1 MRAMAAVPKPLTQRS
16 LFPQPRIK
24 RERDAAV
31 VNDRVTVRTKENQRV
46 VLVDGLPVH
55 HYAIDDHTAEA
66 YAMVNLVEAG
76 FADQNDVARV
86 FGCSV
91 RTLRRYEERYDQGG
105 IAALGRTSGRP
116 QGASSQRKADRRRD
130 RLVHGMKTEGL
141 NNCEIARR
149 LGITEAAVRKRV
161 KRSGWHSSLQQGSLF
176 ESELEQATK
185 LAPAAP
191 SGLRAEN
198 EAEASTTTPSLARDP
213 CDRIIDRTL
222 ARLGLLDDAEPVF
235 VAAASVPRAG
245 VLLAIPGIVASGV
258 VDAARAVYGARA
270 LAPAFYGLRTTIVA
284 LLLLALLRIKRPEAL
299 KEHAPPELGRLL
311 GLDRAPEVKTL
322 RKKLAQL
329 AAQGRAERFG
339 QELAQRRVAERGRML
354 GFLYIDG
361 HVRVYHGHHRIPKAH
376 VPQMRLAVPATTD
389 YYVNDKRGEP
399 LFVVTAEANAGM
411 VKMLL
416 VLAPEIRSLVGEKR
430 RPTIVFD
437 RGGWSP
443 RLFAQLLALGF
454 DVLTYRKGRVDEIAP
469 RLFKEHTAQID
480 GRAISYRLHD
490 KRVSLLDGSLRL
502 RQVTR
507 LTEGNHQ
514 TSILTSRFDLRAIE
528 VAYRMFERWRQEN
541 FFKYMR
547 DEFAI
552 DALSEHAT
560 EPDDP
565 TRTVPN
571 PTRRALDDKI
581 TSVRK
586 EEAKLAQEY
595 GRAALDNPERRRP
608 TARGFK
614 IAHGKLGKQLHEARD
629 RLASLQQ
636 QRAALPERVPVAEA
650 LGGGPVVKLAGE
662 RQHLTTVIKMIAY
675 QIESDLLGL
684 LRPHYARVD
693 EEGRT
698 LIQTALQSAAA
709 IAPSKNELAVT
720 LAPLSS
726 NHRSHAISAIC
737 AALNKTTTCFPGTN
751 QRLRYA
757 VALVAADP
765 KKAAR
770 LDGG

>member
-1 MRAMAAVPKPLTQRS
+1 MTESPAPKPLAQRD
-16 LFPQPRIK
+16 LFPRAK
-24 RERDAAV
+24 REQDAGV
-31 VNDRVTVRTKENQRV
+31 VNDRVTMRTRDGHRV
-46 VLVDGLPVH
+46 VLVDGLPMH
-55 HYAIDDHTAEA
+55 HYATDDRIAEA
-66 YAMVNLVEAG
+66 YAAVNLIEAG

-86 FGCSV
+86 FGYSV
-91 RTLRRYEERYDQGG
+91 RTLRRYEARYDQGG
-105 IAALGRTSGRP
+105 IEALSRPTGRP
-116 QGASSQRKADRRRD
+116 PGTPSRRKTDRRRD

-141 NNCEIARR
+141 SNCEIARR
-149 LGITEAAVRKRV
+149 LGVSEAAVRKRV
-161 KRSGWHSSLQQGSLF
+161 KRSGWIAPQQQGELF
-176 ESELEQATK
+176 ASVTMAADTPTPAT
-185 LAPAAP
+185 P
-191 SGLRAEN
+191 SGAA
-198 EAEASTTTPSLARDP
+198 AEALAATPSLASDP
-213 CDRIIDRTL
+213 CDRGIDRTL

-235 VAAASVPRAG
+235 AASAGLPRAG
-245 VLLAIPGIVASGV
+245 VLLAVPGIVASGV
-258 VDAARAVYGARA
+258 IDAARAVYGDRA

-299 KEHAPPELGRLL
+299 KEHAPPDLGQLL

-329 AAQGRAERFG
+329 ASQGHAERFG
-339 QELAQRRVAERGRML
+339 RELAQRRVAERGRLL

-361 HVRVYHGHHRIPKAH
+361 HVRVYHGAHKIPKAH
-376 VPQMRLAVPATTD
+376 VPQLRLAVPATTD
-389 YYVNDKRGEP
+389 YYVNDKCGEP

-416 VLAPEIRSLVGEKR
+416 QLAPEIRSLVGKKR

-443 RLFAQLLALGF
+443 RLFMQLLALNF

-469 RLFKEHTAQID
+469 RLFKDHRTRID
-480 GRAISYRLHD
+480 GREISYRLHD
-490 KRVSLLDGSLRL
+490 RRVTLLDGVLRL

-507 LTEGNHQ
+507 RTDDGHQ
-514 TSILTSRFDLRAIE
+514 TPILTSRFDLPAAE

-552 DALSEHAT
+552 DALVEHAA

-571 PTRRALDDKI
+571 PARRVVDKQI
-581 TSVRK
+581 GTARD

-595 GRAALDNPERRRP
+595 GRAALDNPESLRP

-614 IAHGKLGKQLHEARD
+614 IAHGKLGNRLREARD
-629 RLASLQQ
+629 RLTSLRQ

-650 LGGGPVVKLAGE
+650 LRGAPVVKLASE
-662 RQHLTTVIKMIAY
+662 RQHLTTVLKMIAY

-698 LIQTALQSAAA
+698 LIQTALQSTAALE
-709 IAPSKNELAVT
+709 PSKSGLSVT
-720 LAPLSS
+720 VAQLSS
-726 NHRSHAISAIC
+726 SHRSRAIRAVC
-737 AALNKTTTCFPGTN
+737 DALNKTVTVFPGT
-751 QRLRYA
+751 QQCMRYA
-757 VALVAADP
+757 VAQSPSAAE
-765 KKAAR
+765 KADK
-770 LDGG
+770 LGVG

>member
-1 MRAMAAVPKPLTQRS
+1 MRAMAAAPKPLTQRS
-16 LFPQPRIK
+16 LFPLPTSK
-24 RERDAAV
+24 SERDAAV
-31 VNDRVTVRTKENQRV
+31 VNDRVTVRTQENQRV

-55 HYAIDDHTAEA
+55 HYATADHAAEA

-76 FADQNDVARV
+76 FADQNDIARV
-86 FGCSV
+86 FDCSV

-105 IAALGRTSGRP
+105 IAALNRTSGRP

-141 NNCEIARR
+141 NNCEIARL

-161 KRSGWHSSLQQGSLF
+161 KRSGWLPALQQGSLF
-176 ESELEQATK
+176 ESEM
-185 LAPAAP
+185 APAAP
-191 SGLRAEN
+191 APSGLPAEDG
-198 EAEASTTTPSLARDP
+198 AEASTTTPSLAGNP
-213 CDRIIDRTL
+213 QDRSVDRNL

-235 VAAASVPRAG
+235 AAGSVPRAG
-245 VLLAIPGIVASGV
+245 VLLAIPGIAASGV
-258 VDAARAVYGARA
+258 VDVARTVYGARA

-299 KEHAPPELGRLL
+299 KEHAPPDLGRLL

-329 AAQGRAERFG
+329 AAQGQAERFG
-339 QELAQRRVAERGRML
+339 RELAHRRVAERGRML

-361 HVRVYHGHHRIPKAH
+361 HVRVYHGQHRIPKAH
-376 VPQMRLAVPATTD
+376 VAQLRLAVPATTD

-416 VLAPEIRSLVGEKR
+416 KLAPEIRSLVGEKR

-443 RLFAQLLALGF
+443 RLFAQLLAQRF
-454 DVLTYRKGRVDEIAP
+454 DVLTYRKGRIDEIAP
-469 RLFKEHTAQID
+469 RLFRQHTAQID

-490 KRVSLLDGSLRL
+490 KRVTLLDGKLRL

-507 LTEGNHQ
+507 LSDGGHQ
-514 TSILTSRFDLRAIE
+514 TSILTSRLDLPAIE

-552 DALSEHAT
+552 DALAEHAT

-571 PTRRALDDKI
+571 PARRAVDAKI
-581 TSVRK
+581 AAVRA
-586 EEAKLAQEY
+586 EEAKLAQKY
-595 GRAALDNPERRRP
+595 GRAALDNPEGRRP

-614 IAHGKLGKQLHEARD
+614 IAHGKLGKQLREARD
-629 RLASLQQ
+629 RLASLQE
-636 QRAALPERVPVAEA
+636 QRAALPERVPVAVA
-650 LGGGPVVKLAGE
+650 LAGAPVVKLASE

-698 LIQTALQSAAA
+698 LIQTALQSAAS
-709 IAPSKNELAVT
+709 IAPSKDELAVT

-726 NHRSHAISAIC
+726 DHRSRAISAIC
-737 AALNKTTTCFPGTN
+737 AALSQTTTCFPGTK
-751 QRLRYA
+751 QRMRYG
-757 VALVAADP
+757 VAQAAAGVE
-765 KKAAR
+765 KAAKSSE
-770 LDGG
+770 G